1 MKRGKVLIT
10 LATTIL
16 CLGLLVFGVYS
27 AVTVDFAFGGT
38 LNFSP
43 EGVFVDIKGQVYRGE
58 DYLNLEAIEGDE
70 FTFNATNYDDSTGV
84 TSGNFPINSWNPEV
98 AFLPAKTFIQYY
110 IEITNVSSESI
121 SAIPSDM
128 AAISDVTV
136 WQNCAEIL
144 RIDPGETAKYELNLE
159 YTGTASISNVSFNIN
174 FDIRTTSA
182 YIEAQNALGA
192 NGISITQEGGVIQ
205 SVSGKNNTTDTSLA
219 NCAFIPSTI
228 NGTAITATKDTT
240 ASAQYFLTTAK
251 YIIFET
257 GIKTLGSYT
266 FIMKSGVEA
275 ISLPNSLTT
284 IGNAVF
290 GSCSAISINIPSS
303 VTSLGTSAFAGAIK
317 AVVVP
322 GSIKDIPSSCFGSA
336 HNLIKV
342 EIEYGVETIGSG
354 AFNTCAK
361 LEEVILPETITQI
374 AANAF
379 TLTQSALETFIIK
392 ATTPPELTANILGS
406 ATPKIYVPDSS
417 LEEYKAANIWS
428 NYSSYIYPMSLLPN

>member
-10 LATTIL
+10 FATTIL

-70 FTFNATNYDDSTGV
+70 FTFNASNYDDSTGI

-128 AAISDVTV
+128 ATISDVTV

-159 YTGTASISNVSFNIN
+159 YTGAASISNVSFNIN

-182 YIEAQNALGA
+182 YIEAQNVLGA

-205 SVSGKNNTTDTSLA
+205 SVSGENNNTTDTSLA

-257 GIKTLGSYT
+257 GIKTLGNYT

-290 GSCSAISINIPSS
+290 GSCSAVSINIPSS

-317 AVVVP
+317 TAVVP
-322 GSIKDIPSSCFGSA
+322 GSVKTIPSSCFGGA
-336 HNLIKV
+336 TNLINV
-342 EIEYGVETIGSG
+342 EIEYGVEIISG
-354 AFNTCAK
+354 AAFNTTTNLK
-361 LEEVILPETITQI
+361 EVILPETVTQI
-374 AANAF
+374 SANAF
-379 TLTQSALETFIIK
+379 TLSALETFIIK

-417 LEEYKAANIWS
+417 LEEYKVANIWS